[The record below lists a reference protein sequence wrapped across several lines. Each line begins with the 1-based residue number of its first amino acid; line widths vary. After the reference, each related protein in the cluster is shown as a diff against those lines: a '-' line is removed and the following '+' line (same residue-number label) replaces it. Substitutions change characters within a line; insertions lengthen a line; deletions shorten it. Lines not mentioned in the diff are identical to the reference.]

1 MSSSLVAEREQLYF
15 VETGFQRAIQLTFF
29 MIKMQV
35 QVKVARN
42 LEVVAITFWSRATS
56 NKATILILRT
66 EALEVFIKL
75 QHRNNHQISMAW
87 RMRSIAI
94 FCEASYNNI
103 GSLVFL
109 PTDDQWRGN

>member
-1 MSSSLVAEREQLYF
+1 MAEREQLYF
-15 VETGFQRAIQLTFF
+15 VEKGFQRAIQLTFF

-42 LEVVAITFWSRATS
+42 LRSRPSRFGHVPRAT
-56 NKATILILRT
+56 KRATILILRT

-87 RMRSIAI
+87 RMR
-94 FCEASYNNI
+94 FNCY
-103 GSLVFL
+103 LL
-109 PTDDQWRGN
+109 RG